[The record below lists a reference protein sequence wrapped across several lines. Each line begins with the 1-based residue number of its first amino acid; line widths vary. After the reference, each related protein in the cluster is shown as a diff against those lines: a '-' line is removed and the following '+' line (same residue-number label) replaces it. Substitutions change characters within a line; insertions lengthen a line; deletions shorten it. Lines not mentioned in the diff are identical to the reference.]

1 MILSQPFNL
10 DYTDILF
17 NKNLMIIY
25 TANECVIYDTNGVE
39 KYNGLFKNSI
49 VTMVPNGNITRYL
62 FVSGSR
68 TDDIQLK

>member
-1 MILSQPFNL
+1 
-10 DYTDILF
+10 
-17 NKNLMIIY
+17 MIIY
-25 TANECVIYDTNGVE
+25 NANECVIYDTNGVE